1 VENQVGLVVVSTL
14 KSLSKALPR
23 KIAAKVMPM
32 IQKNQVFSVEFLV
45 RIKVKYQEEG
55 NLMQKL
61 KVAIIGGGQF
71 SASFIHLFQA
81 HPMVQEVGLVEPNH
95 ERRASTASK
104 FQIKQ
109 SFNSLEQLWGSDFNA
124 VAIFTPR
131 WTHAQIALEALKNGR
146 HVYTAVPMGITQEE
160 VSQLVDVASKTK
172 LTYFMAETSYYYP
185 AVIFSR
191 RKFASGELGSFVYGE
206 GEYLHDMSH
215 GFTDAYAANGG
226 DEWKSTAS
234 FPPMLYSTHSVSTI
248 LSVTGA
254 HATSVTCVGLQDSVG
269 DGIFDSKV
277 SKWGNDHSNQIAL
290 FRTSDGGV
298 MRIAELR
305 RVGTAPLESTV
316 RMSIFGTEGSFEQQ
330 VGYASWATKNS
341 FDIITDEIG
350 TFSDVENPYS
360 LRSDYISPNKWDG
373 GFAKVHDRS
382 QLPKEFLGLSNGH
395 GGSHQFMVDDFVM
408 GAMGE
413 RRPPMDVRD
422 AARFTI
428 PGILAHQS
436 AGMSGKWLDIPHF

>member
-1 VENQVGLVVVSTL
+1 
-14 KSLSKALPR
+14 
-23 KIAAKVMPM
+23 M
-32 IQKNQVFSVEFLV
+32 
-45 RIKVKYQEEG
+45 VK
-55 NLMQKL
+55 KL
-61 KVAIIGGGQF
+61 RLAVIGGGQF
-71 SASFIHLFQA
+71 SSSFIHLFQA
-81 HPMVQEVGLVEPNH
+81 HPFVEEVALVELNP
-95 ERRASTASK
+95 ERRASIAAKFSLKQTFASL
-104 FQIKQ
+104 
-109 SFNSLEQLWGSDFNA
+109 SELWSSDFNA

-131 WTHAQIALEALKNGR
+131 WTHAQIALEAIQNGR

-160 VSQLVDVASKTK
+160 ISQLVDASSKTK
-172 LTYFMAETSYYYP
+172 LTYFMAETSFYYP
-185 AVIFSR
+185 AVVFSR
-191 RKFASGELGSFVYGE
+191 KKFAEGQIGKFVYGE

-215 GFTDAYAANGG
+215 GFSDAYAANGG
-226 DEWKSTAS
+226 DDWKSTAS

-254 HATSVTCVGLQDSVG
+254 QATSVTCIGLKDTAG
-269 DGIFDSKV
+269 DGIFDSNV
-277 SKWGNDHSNQIAL
+277 SMWKNDQSNQIAL
-290 FRTSDGGV
+290 FETSDGGV

-360 LRSDYISPNKWDG
+360 LKPDYIPPNLWDG
-373 GFAKVHDRS
+373 GFARVHDRS
-382 QLPKEFLGLSNGH
+382 QLPKEFIGLSNGH

-408 GAMGE
+408 DAVGE
-413 RRPPMDVRD
+413 RKAPMNVVD

-428 PGILAHQS
+428 PGVLAHQS
-436 AGMSGKWLDIPHF
+436 AQMAGQKLQIPQF

>member
-1 VENQVGLVVVSTL
+1 M
-14 KSLSKALPR
+14 K
-23 KIAAKVMPM
+23 
-32 IQKNQVFSVEFLV
+32 
-45 RIKVKYQEEG
+45 
-55 NLMQKL
+55 KL
-61 KVAIIGGGQF
+61 RLAVIGGGQF
-71 SASFIHLFQA
+71 SSSFIHLFQA
-81 HPMVQEVGLVEPNH
+81 HPFVEEVALVELNP
-95 ERRASTASK
+95 ERRASIAAK
-104 FQIKQ
+104 FSIKQ
-109 SFNSLEQLWGSDFNA
+109 TFASLSELWDSDFNA

-131 WTHAQIALEALKNGR
+131 WTHAQIALEAIQNGR

-160 VSQLVDVASKTK
+160 ISQLVEASIKTK
-172 LTYFMAETSYYYP
+172 LTYFMAETSFYYP
-185 AVIFSR
+185 AVVFSR
-191 RKFASGELGSFVYGE
+191 KKFAEGQMGKFVYGE

-215 GFTDAYAANGG
+215 GFSEAYAANGG
-226 DEWKSTAS
+226 DDWKSTAS

-254 HATSVTCVGLQDSVG
+254 QATSVTCIGLKDTAG
-269 DGIFDSKV
+269 DGIFDSNV
-277 SKWGNDHSNQIAL
+277 SMWKNDQSNQIAL
-290 FRTSDGGV
+290 FETSDGGV

-360 LRSDYISPNKWDG
+360 LKPDYIPPNLWDG
-373 GFAKVHDRS
+373 GFARVHDRS
-382 QLPKEFLGLSNGH
+382 QLPKEFIGLSNGH

-408 GAMGE
+408 DAVGE
-413 RRPPMDVRD
+413 RKAPMNVVD

-428 PGILAHQS
+428 PGVLAHQS
-436 AGMSGKWLDIPHF
+436 AQMAGQKLQIPQF

>member
-1 VENQVGLVVVSTL
+1 
-14 KSLSKALPR
+14 
-23 KIAAKVMPM
+23 
-32 IQKNQVFSVEFLV
+32 
-45 RIKVKYQEEG
+45 
-55 NLMQKL
+55 MQKL

-81 HPMVQEVGLVEPNH
+81 HPMVQEVGLVEPNN
-95 ERRASTASK
+95 ERRESVSAQFS
-104 FQIKQ
+104 IGQ
-109 SFNSLEQLWGSDFNA
+109 SFDSLEKLWGSDFNA

-146 HVYTAVPMGITQEE
+146 HVYTAVPMGITQDE
-160 VSQLVDVASKTK
+160 VTQLVEVASKTK

-185 AVIFSR
+185 AVVFSR
-191 RKFASGELGSFVYGE
+191 NKFATGQMGSFVYGE

-215 GFTDAYAANGG
+215 GFSDAYAANGG
-226 DEWKSTAS
+226 NEWKSTAS
-234 FPPMLYSTHSVSTI
+234 FPPMLYATHSVSTI

-254 HATSVTCVGLQDSVG
+254 HATSVTCIGLQDKAD
-269 DGIFDSKV
+269 DGIFDSTV
-277 SKWGNDHSNQIAL
+277 SKWGNDQSNQIAL
-290 FRTSDGGV
+290 FKTSDGGV

-360 LRSDYISPNKWDG
+360 LRSDYIPPNKWDG

-382 QLPKEFLGLSNGH
+382 QLPQEFKGLSNGH

-408 GAMGE
+408 DAVGA
-413 RRPPMDVRD
+413 RKAPMNVYD
-422 AARFTI
+422 AARFTL

-436 AGMSGKWLDIPHF
+436 AQLGGNWLEIPRL

>member
-1 VENQVGLVVVSTL
+1 M
-14 KSLSKALPR
+14 K
-23 KIAAKVMPM
+23 
-32 IQKNQVFSVEFLV
+32 
-45 RIKVKYQEEG
+45 
-55 NLMQKL
+55 KL
-61 KVAIIGGGQF
+61 RLAVIGGGQF
-71 SASFIHLFQA
+71 SSSFIHLFQA
-81 HPMVQEVGLVEPNH
+81 HPFVEEVALVELNP
-95 ERRASTASK
+95 ERRSSIAAK
-104 FQIKQ
+104 FSIKQ
-109 SFNSLEQLWGSDFNA
+109 TFASLSELWDSDFNA

-131 WTHAQIALEALKNGR
+131 WTHAQISLEAIQNGR

-160 VSQLVDVASKTK
+160 ISQLVEASTKTK
-172 LTYFMAETSYYYP
+172 LTYFMAETSFYYP
-185 AVIFSR
+185 AVVFSR
-191 RKFASGELGSFVYGE
+191 RKFTEGQMGKFVYGE

-215 GFTDAYAANGG
+215 GFSDAYAANGG
-226 DEWKSTAS
+226 DDWKSTAS

-254 HATSVTCVGLQDSVG
+254 QATSVTCIGLKDTAG
-269 DGIFDSKV
+269 DGIFDSNV
-277 SKWGNDHSNQIAL
+277 SMWKNDQSNQIAL
-290 FRTSDGGV
+290 FETSDGGV

-360 LRSDYISPNKWDG
+360 LKPDYIPPNLWDG
-373 GFAKVHDRS
+373 GFARVHDRS
-382 QLPKEFLGLSNGH
+382 QLPKEFIGLSNGH

-408 GAMGE
+408 DAVGE
-413 RRPPMDVRD
+413 RKAPMNVID

-428 PGILAHQS
+428 PGVVAHQS
-436 AGMSGKWLDIPHF
+436 AQNAGQKLQIPQF

>member
-1 VENQVGLVVVSTL
+1 M
-14 KSLSKALPR
+14 K
-23 KIAAKVMPM
+23 
-32 IQKNQVFSVEFLV
+32 
-45 RIKVKYQEEG
+45 
-55 NLMQKL
+55 KL
-61 KVAIIGGGQF
+61 RLAIIGGGQF
-71 SASFIHLFQA
+71 SSSFIHLFQA
-81 HPMVQEVGLVEPNH
+81 HPCVEEVALVELNP
-95 ERRASTASK
+95 ERRASIAAK
-104 FQIKQ
+104 FSIKQ
-109 SFNSLEQLWGSDFNA
+109 TFASLSELWNSDFNA

-131 WTHAQIALEALKNGR
+131 WTHAQIALEAIQNGR

-160 VSQLVDVASKTK
+160 ISQLVEASSKTK
-172 LTYFMAETSYYYP
+172 LTYFMAETSFYYP
-185 AVIFSR
+185 AVVFSR
-191 RKFASGELGSFVYGE
+191 KKFAEGQMGKFVYGE

-215 GFTDAYAANGG
+215 GFSDAYAANGG
-226 DEWKSTAS
+226 DDWKSTAS

-254 HATSVTCVGLQDSVG
+254 QATSVTCIGLKDTAG
-269 DGIFDSKV
+269 DGIFDSNV
-277 SKWGNDHSNQIAL
+277 SMWKNDQSNQIAL
-290 FRTSDGGV
+290 FETSDGGV

-360 LRSDYISPNKWDG
+360 LKPDYIPPNLWDG
-373 GFAKVHDRS
+373 GFARVHDRS
-382 QLPKEFLGLSNGH
+382 QLPKEFVGLSNGH

-408 GAMGE
+408 DAVGE
-413 RRPPMDVRD
+413 RKAPMNVID

-428 PGILAHQS
+428 PGVLAHQS
-436 AGMSGKWLDIPHF
+436 AQMAGQKLQIPQF

>member
-1 VENQVGLVVVSTL
+1 M
-14 KSLSKALPR
+14 K
-23 KIAAKVMPM
+23 
-32 IQKNQVFSVEFLV
+32 
-45 RIKVKYQEEG
+45 
-55 NLMQKL
+55 KL
-61 KVAIIGGGQF
+61 RLAIIGGGQF
-71 SASFIHLFQA
+71 SSSFIHLFQA
-81 HPMVQEVGLVEPNH
+81 HPFVEEVALVELNP
-95 ERRASTASK
+95 ERRASIAAK
-104 FQIKQ
+104 FSIKQ
-109 SFNSLEQLWGSDFNA
+109 TFASLYELWDSDFNA

-131 WTHAQIALEALKNGR
+131 WTHAQIALEAIQNGR

-160 VSQLVDVASKTK
+160 ISQLVEASSKTK
-172 LTYFMAETSYYYP
+172 LTYFMAETSFYYP
-185 AVIFSR
+185 AVVFSR
-191 RKFASGELGSFVYGE
+191 KKFAEGQMGKFVYGE

-215 GFTDAYAANGG
+215 GFSDAYAANGG
-226 DEWKSTAS
+226 DDWKSTAS

-254 HATSVTCVGLQDSVG
+254 QATSVTCIGLRDTAG
-269 DGIFDSKV
+269 DGIFDSNV
-277 SKWGNDHSNQIAL
+277 SMWKNDQSNQIAL
-290 FRTSDGGV
+290 FETSDGGV

-360 LRSDYISPNKWDG
+360 LKPDYIPPNLWDG
-373 GFAKVHDRS
+373 GFARVHDRS
-382 QLPKEFLGLSNGH
+382 QLPKEFIGLSNGH

-408 GAMGE
+408 DAVGE
-413 RRPPMDVRD
+413 RKAPMNVVD

-428 PGILAHQS
+428 PGVLAHQS
-436 AGMSGKWLDIPHF
+436 AQIAGQKLQIPQF

>member
-1 VENQVGLVVVSTL
+1 LEPVV
-14 KSLSKALPR
+14 K
-23 KIAAKVMPM
+23 
-32 IQKNQVFSVEFLV
+32 
-45 RIKVKYQEEG
+45 
-55 NLMQKL
+55 KL
-61 KVAIIGGGQF
+61 RLAVIGGGQF
-71 SASFIHLFQA
+71 SSSFIHLFQA
-81 HPMVQEVGLVEPNH
+81 HPFVEEVALVELNP
-95 ERRASTASK
+95 ERRASIAAK
-104 FQIKQ
+104 FSIKQ
-109 SFNSLEQLWGSDFNA
+109 TFASLSELWDSDFNA

-131 WTHAQIALEALKNGR
+131 WTHAQIALEAIQNGR

-160 VSQLVDVASKTK
+160 ISQLVEASIKTK
-172 LTYFMAETSYYYP
+172 LTYFMAETSFYYP
-185 AVIFSR
+185 AVVFSR
-191 RKFASGELGSFVYGE
+191 KKFAEGQMGKFVYGE

-215 GFTDAYAANGG
+215 GFSDAYAANGG
-226 DEWKSTAS
+226 DDWKSTAS

-254 HATSVTCVGLQDSVG
+254 QATSVTCIGLKDTAG
-269 DGIFDSKV
+269 DGIFDSNV
-277 SKWGNDHSNQIAL
+277 SMWKNDQSNQIAL
-290 FRTSDGGV
+290 FETSDGGV

-360 LRSDYISPNKWDG
+360 LKPDYIPPNLWDG
-373 GFAKVHDRS
+373 GFARVHDRS
-382 QLPKEFLGLSNGH
+382 QLPKEFVGLSNGH

-408 GAMGE
+408 DAVGE
-413 RRPPMDVRD
+413 RKAPMNVID

-428 PGILAHQS
+428 PGVLAHQS
-436 AGMSGKWLDIPHF
+436 AQIAGQKLQIPQY

>member
-1 VENQVGLVVVSTL
+1 MSRL
-14 KSLSKALPR
+14 R
-23 KIAAKVMPM
+23 
-32 IQKNQVFSVEFLV
+32 
-45 RIKVKYQEEG
+45 
-55 NLMQKL
+55 
-61 KVAIIGGGQF
+61 VAIIGGGQF

-81 HPMVQEVGLVEPNH
+81 HPMVQEVGLVELNE
-95 ERRASTASK
+95 ERRAATASK
-104 FQIKQ
+104 FQIQQ
-109 SFNSLEQLWGSDFNA
+109 SFDSLDKLWDSDFSA

-160 VSQLVDVASKTK
+160 VTQLVQVASKTN

-185 AVIFSR
+185 AVVFSR
-191 RKFASGELGSFVYGE
+191 RKFANGELGSFVYGE

-226 DEWKSTAS
+226 DEWKATAS

-254 HATSVTCVGLQDSVG
+254 NATSVTCLGMKDTAY
-269 DGIFDSKV
+269 DGIFDSRV
-277 SKWGNDHSNQIAL
+277 SKWGNDQSNQIAL

-330 VGYASWATKNS
+330 VGYASWASKNS

-360 LRSDYISPNKWDG
+360 LRSDYIPPNKWDG

-382 QLPKEFLGLSNGH
+382 QLPKEFKGLSNGH

-408 GAMGE
+408 DAAGE
-413 RRPPMDVRD
+413 RKAPMNVAD
-422 AARFTI
+422 AARFTM

-436 AGMSGKWLDIPHF
+436 AQMGGKSLEIPQF

>member
-1 VENQVGLVVVSTL
+1 M
-14 KSLSKALPR
+14 K
-23 KIAAKVMPM
+23 
-32 IQKNQVFSVEFLV
+32 
-45 RIKVKYQEEG
+45 
-55 NLMQKL
+55 KL
-61 KVAIIGGGQF
+61 RLAVIGGGQF
-71 SASFIHLFQA
+71 SSSFIHLFQA
-81 HPMVQEVGLVEPNH
+81 HPFVEEVALVELNP
-95 ERRASTASK
+95 ERRASIAAK
-104 FQIKQ
+104 FSIKQ
-109 SFNSLEQLWGSDFNA
+109 TFASLSELWGSDFNA

-131 WTHAQIALEALKNGR
+131 WTHAQIALEAIQNGR

-160 VSQLVDVASKTK
+160 ISQLVEASSKTK
-172 LTYFMAETSYYYP
+172 LTYFMAETSFYYP
-185 AVIFSR
+185 AVVFSR
-191 RKFASGELGSFVYGE
+191 KKFAEGQMGKFVYGE

-215 GFTDAYAANGG
+215 GFSEAYAANGG
-226 DEWKSTAS
+226 DDWKSTAS

-254 HATSVTCVGLQDSVG
+254 QATSVTCIGLKDTAG
-269 DGIFDSKV
+269 DGIFDSNV
-277 SKWGNDHSNQIAL
+277 SMWKNDQSNQIAL
-290 FRTSDGGV
+290 FETSDGGV

-360 LRSDYISPNKWDG
+360 LKPDYIPPNLWDG
-373 GFAKVHDRS
+373 GFARVHDRS
-382 QLPKEFLGLSNGH
+382 QLPKEFVGLSNGH

-408 GAMGE
+408 DAVGE
-413 RRPPMDVRD
+413 RKAPMNVID

-428 PGILAHQS
+428 PGVLAHQS
-436 AGMSGKWLDIPHF
+436 AQIAGQKLQIPQY

>member
-1 VENQVGLVVVSTL
+1 VV
-14 KSLSKALPR
+14 K
-23 KIAAKVMPM
+23 
-32 IQKNQVFSVEFLV
+32 
-45 RIKVKYQEEG
+45 
-55 NLMQKL
+55 KL
-61 KVAIIGGGQF
+61 RLAVIGGGQF
-71 SASFIHLFQA
+71 SSSFIHLFQA
-81 HPMVQEVGLVEPNH
+81 HPVVEEVALVELNP
-95 ERRASTASK
+95 ERRASIAAK
-104 FQIKQ
+104 FSIKQ
-109 SFNSLEQLWGSDFNA
+109 TFASLSELWDSDFNA

-131 WTHAQIALEALKNGR
+131 WTHAQIALEAIQNGR

-160 VSQLVDVASKTK
+160 ISQLVEASSKTK
-172 LTYFMAETSYYYP
+172 LTYFMAETSFYYP
-185 AVIFSR
+185 AVVFSR
-191 RKFASGELGSFVYGE
+191 KKFAEGQMGKFVYGE

-215 GFTDAYAANGG
+215 GFSDAYAANGG
-226 DEWKSTAS
+226 DDWKSTAS

-254 HATSVTCVGLQDSVG
+254 QATSVTCIGLRDTAG
-269 DGIFDSKV
+269 DGIFDSNV
-277 SKWGNDHSNQIAL
+277 SMWKNDQSNQIAL
-290 FRTSDGGV
+290 FETSDGGV

-360 LRSDYISPNKWDG
+360 LKPDYIPPNLWDG
-373 GFAKVHDRS
+373 GFARVHDRS
-382 QLPKEFLGLSNGH
+382 QLPKEFVGLSNGH

-408 GAMGE
+408 DAVGE
-413 RRPPMDVRD
+413 RKAPMNVID

-428 PGILAHQS
+428 PGVLAHQS
-436 AGMSGKWLDIPHF
+436 AQMAGQKLQIPQF

>member
-1 VENQVGLVVVSTL
+1 M
-14 KSLSKALPR
+14 K
-23 KIAAKVMPM
+23 
-32 IQKNQVFSVEFLV
+32 
-45 RIKVKYQEEG
+45 
-55 NLMQKL
+55 KL
-61 KVAIIGGGQF
+61 RLAVIGGGQF
-71 SASFIHLFQA
+71 SSSFIHLFQA
-81 HPMVQEVGLVEPNH
+81 HPFVEEVALVELNP
-95 ERRASTASK
+95 ERRASIAAK
-104 FQIKQ
+104 FSIKQ
-109 SFNSLEQLWGSDFNA
+109 TFASLSELWDSDFNA

-131 WTHAQIALEALKNGR
+131 WTHAQIALEAIQNGR

-160 VSQLVDVASKTK
+160 ISQLVEASIKTK
-172 LTYFMAETSYYYP
+172 LTYFMAETSFYYP
-185 AVIFSR
+185 AVVFSR
-191 RKFASGELGSFVYGE
+191 KKFAEGQMGKFVYGE

-215 GFTDAYAANGG
+215 GFSDAYAANGG
-226 DEWKSTAS
+226 DDWKSTAS

-254 HATSVTCVGLQDSVG
+254 QATSVTCIGLKDTAG
-269 DGIFDSKV
+269 DGIFDSNV
-277 SKWGNDHSNQIAL
+277 SMWKNDQSNQIAL
-290 FRTSDGGV
+290 FETSDGGV

-360 LRSDYISPNKWDG
+360 LKPDYIPPNLWNG
-373 GFAKVHDRS
+373 GFARVHDRS
-382 QLPKEFLGLSNGH
+382 QLPKEFVGLSNGH

-408 GAMGE
+408 DAVGE
-413 RRPPMDVRD
+413 RKAPMNVID

-428 PGILAHQS
+428 PGVLAHQS
-436 AGMSGKWLDIPHF
+436 AQIAGQKLQIPQY

>member
-1 VENQVGLVVVSTL
+1 M
-14 KSLSKALPR
+14 K
-23 KIAAKVMPM
+23 
-32 IQKNQVFSVEFLV
+32 
-45 RIKVKYQEEG
+45 
-55 NLMQKL
+55 KL
-61 KVAIIGGGQF
+61 RLAIIGGGQF
-71 SASFIHLFQA
+71 SSSFIHLFQA
-81 HPMVQEVGLVEPNH
+81 HPFVEEVALVELNP
-95 ERRASTASK
+95 ERRASIAAK
-104 FQIKQ
+104 FSIKQ
-109 SFNSLEQLWGSDFNA
+109 TFANLSELWDSDFNA

-131 WTHAQIALEALKNGR
+131 WTHAQIALEAIQNGR

-160 VSQLVDVASKTK
+160 ISQLVEASSKTK
-172 LTYFMAETSYYYP
+172 LTYFMAETSFYYP
-185 AVIFSR
+185 AVVFSR
-191 RKFASGELGSFVYGE
+191 KKFAEGQMGKFVYGE

-215 GFTDAYAANGG
+215 GFSDAYAANGG
-226 DEWKSTAS
+226 DDWKSTAS

-254 HATSVTCVGLQDSVG
+254 QATSVTCIGLKDTAS
-269 DGIFDSKV
+269 DGIFDSNV
-277 SKWGNDHSNQIAL
+277 SMWKNDQSNQIAL
-290 FRTSDGGV
+290 FETSDGGV

-360 LRSDYISPNKWDG
+360 LKPDYIPPNLWDG
-373 GFAKVHDRS
+373 GFARVHDRS
-382 QLPKEFLGLSNGH
+382 QLPKEFVGLSNGH

-408 GAMGE
+408 DAVGE
-413 RRPPMDVRD
+413 RKAPMNVID

-428 PGILAHQS
+428 PGVLAHQS
-436 AGMSGKWLDIPHF
+436 AQMAGQKLQIPQF

>member
-1 VENQVGLVVVSTL
+1 M
-14 KSLSKALPR
+14 K
-23 KIAAKVMPM
+23 
-32 IQKNQVFSVEFLV
+32 
-45 RIKVKYQEEG
+45 
-55 NLMQKL
+55 KL
-61 KVAIIGGGQF
+61 RLAVIGGGQF
-71 SASFIHLFQA
+71 SSSFIHLFQA
-81 HPMVQEVGLVEPNH
+81 HPFVEEVALVEPNP
-95 ERRASTASK
+95 ERRASIAAK
-104 FQIKQ
+104 FSIKQ
-109 SFNSLEQLWGSDFNA
+109 TFASLSELWESDFDA

-131 WTHAQIALEALKNGR
+131 WTHAQIALEAIQNGR

-160 VSQLVDVASKTK
+160 VSQLVEASSKTK
-172 LTYFMAETSYYYP
+172 LTYFMAETSFYYP
-185 AVIFSR
+185 AVVFSR
-191 RKFASGELGSFVYGE
+191 KKFAEGQMGKFVYGE

-215 GFTDAYAANGG
+215 GFSDAYAANGG
-226 DEWKSTAS
+226 DDWKSTAS

-254 HATSVTCVGLQDSVG
+254 QATSVTCIGLKDTAG
-269 DGIFDSKV
+269 DGIFDSNV
-277 SKWGNDHSNQIAL
+277 SMWKNDQSNQIAL
-290 FRTSDGGV
+290 FETSDGGV

-360 LRSDYISPNKWDG
+360 LKPDYIPPNLWDG
-373 GFAKVHDRS
+373 GFARVHDRS
-382 QLPKEFLGLSNGH
+382 QLPKEFVGLSNGH

-408 GAMGE
+408 DAVGE
-413 RRPPMDVRD
+413 RKAPMNVID

-428 PGILAHQS
+428 PGVLAHQS
-436 AGMSGKWLDIPHF
+436 AQMAGQKLQIPQY

>member
-1 VENQVGLVVVSTL
+1 MERV
-14 KSLSKALPR
+14 
-23 KIAAKVMPM
+23 
-32 IQKNQVFSVEFLV
+32 
-45 RIKVKYQEEG
+45 
-55 NLMQKL
+55 MQKL
-61 KVAIIGGGQF
+61 KVAIIGAGQF

-81 HPMVQEVGLVEPNH
+81 HPMVQEVGLVEPNN
-95 ERRASTASK
+95 ERRSAVSAQ
-104 FQIKQ
+104 FNIAQ
-109 SFNSLEQLWGSDFNA
+109 SFDSLEKLWQSDFNA

-131 WTHAQIALEALKNGR
+131 WTHAQIALAALKNGR
-146 HVYTAVPMGITQEE
+146 HVYTAVPMGITHEE
-160 VSQLVDVASKTK
+160 VSELVDVASKTK

-185 AVIFSR
+185 AVVFSR
-191 RKFASGELGSFVYGE
+191 QKFANGDLGSFVYGE

-215 GFTDAYAANGG
+215 GFTDAFAANGG
-226 DEWKSTAS
+226 DEWKKTAS

-254 HATSVTCVGLQDSVG
+254 QATSVTCLGLKDTAN
-269 DGIFDSKV
+269 DGIFDSTI
-277 SKWGNDHSNQIAL
+277 SQWGNEQSNQIAL

-341 FDIITDEIG
+341 FDIITDLIG
-350 TFSDVENPYS
+350 TFSDVENPHS
-360 LRSDYISPNKWDG
+360 LQPDYVPPNKWDG

-408 GAMGE
+408 DAVGE
-413 RRPPMDVRD
+413 RKAPMDVFD
-422 AARFTI
+422 AARFTA
-428 PGILAHQS
+428 PGISAHLSSQ
-436 AGMSGKWLDIPHF
+436 MSGLSLEIPQFSQFS

>member
-1 VENQVGLVVVSTL
+1 
-14 KSLSKALPR
+14 
-23 KIAAKVMPM
+23 M
-32 IQKNQVFSVEFLV
+32 
-45 RIKVKYQEEG
+45 VK
-55 NLMQKL
+55 KL
-61 KVAIIGGGQF
+61 RLAVIGGGQF
-71 SASFIHLFQA
+71 SSSFIHLFQA
-81 HPMVQEVGLVEPNH
+81 HPFVEEVALVELNP
-95 ERRASTASK
+95 ERRASIAAK
-104 FQIKQ
+104 FSIKQ
-109 SFNSLEQLWGSDFNA
+109 TFASLSELWDSDFNA

-131 WTHAQIALEALKNGR
+131 WTHAQIALEAIQNGR

-160 VSQLVDVASKTK
+160 ISQLVEASIKTK
-172 LTYFMAETSYYYP
+172 LTYFMAETSFYYP
-185 AVIFSR
+185 AVVFSR
-191 RKFASGELGSFVYGE
+191 KKFAEGQMGKFVYGE

-215 GFTDAYAANGG
+215 GFSDAYAANGG
-226 DEWKSTAS
+226 DDWKSTAS

-254 HATSVTCVGLQDSVG
+254 QATSVTCIGLKDTAG
-269 DGIFDSKV
+269 DGIFDSNV
-277 SKWGNDHSNQIAL
+277 SMWKNDQSNQIAL
-290 FRTSDGGV
+290 FETSDGGV

-360 LRSDYISPNKWDG
+360 LKPDYIPPNLWNG
-373 GFAKVHDRS
+373 GFARVHDRS
-382 QLPKEFLGLSNGH
+382 QLPKEFVGLSNGH

-408 GAMGE
+408 DAVGE
-413 RRPPMDVRD
+413 RKAPMNVID

-428 PGILAHQS
+428 PGVLAHQS
-436 AGMSGKWLDIPHF
+436 AQIAGQKLQIPQY

>member
-1 VENQVGLVVVSTL
+1 LLESE
-14 KSLSKALPR
+14 R
-23 KIAAKVMPM
+23 IAMK
-32 IQKNQVFSVEFLV
+32 
-45 RIKVKYQEEG
+45 
-55 NLMQKL
+55 KL
-61 KVAIIGGGQF
+61 RLAVIGGGQF
-71 SASFIHLFQA
+71 SSSFIHLFQA
-81 HPMVQEVGLVEPNH
+81 HPFVEEVALVELNP
-95 ERRASTASK
+95 ERRASIAAK
-104 FQIKQ
+104 FSIKQ
-109 SFNSLEQLWGSDFNA
+109 TFASLSELWDSDFNA

-131 WTHAQIALEALKNGR
+131 WTHAQIALEAIQNGR

-160 VSQLVDVASKTK
+160 ISQLVEASSKTK
-172 LTYFMAETSYYYP
+172 LTYFMAETSFYYP
-185 AVIFSR
+185 AVVFSR
-191 RKFASGELGSFVYGE
+191 KKFAEGQMGKFVYGE

-215 GFTDAYAANGG
+215 GFSEAYAANGG
-226 DEWKSTAS
+226 DDWKSTAS

-254 HATSVTCVGLQDSVG
+254 QATSVTCIGLKDTAG
-269 DGIFDSKV
+269 DGIFDSNV
-277 SKWGNDHSNQIAL
+277 SMWKNDQSNQIAL
-290 FRTSDGGV
+290 FETSDGGV

-360 LRSDYISPNKWDG
+360 LKPDYIPPNLWDG
-373 GFAKVHDRS
+373 GFARVHDRS
-382 QLPKEFLGLSNGH
+382 QLPKEFVGLSNGH

-408 GAMGE
+408 DAVGE
-413 RRPPMDVRD
+413 RKAPMNVID

-428 PGILAHQS
+428 PGVLAHQS
-436 AGMSGKWLDIPHF
+436 AQIAGQKLQIPQYRAS

>member
-1 VENQVGLVVVSTL
+1 VV
-14 KSLSKALPR
+14 K
-23 KIAAKVMPM
+23 
-32 IQKNQVFSVEFLV
+32 
-45 RIKVKYQEEG
+45 
-55 NLMQKL
+55 KL
-61 KVAIIGGGQF
+61 RLAVIGGGQF
-71 SASFIHLFQA
+71 SSSFIHLFQA
-81 HPMVQEVGLVEPNH
+81 HPFVEEVALVELNP
-95 ERRASTASK
+95 ERRASIAAK
-104 FQIKQ
+104 FSIKQ
-109 SFNSLEQLWGSDFNA
+109 TFASLSELWDSDFNA

-131 WTHAQIALEALKNGR
+131 WTHAQIALEAIQNGR

-160 VSQLVDVASKTK
+160 ISQLVEASIKTK
-172 LTYFMAETSYYYP
+172 LTYFMAETSFYYP
-185 AVIFSR
+185 AVVFSR
-191 RKFASGELGSFVYGE
+191 KKFAEGQMGKFVYGE

-215 GFTDAYAANGG
+215 GFSEAYAANGG
-226 DEWKSTAS
+226 DDWKSTAS

-254 HATSVTCVGLQDSVG
+254 QATTVTCIGLKDTAG
-269 DGIFDSKV
+269 DGIFDSNV
-277 SKWGNDHSNQIAL
+277 SMWKNDQSNQIAL
-290 FRTSDGGV
+290 FETSDGGV

-360 LRSDYISPNKWDG
+360 LKPDYIPPNLWDG
-373 GFAKVHDRS
+373 GFARVHDRS
-382 QLPKEFLGLSNGH
+382 QLPKEFVGLSNGH

-408 GAMGE
+408 DAVGE
-413 RRPPMDVRD
+413 RKAPMNVID

-428 PGILAHQS
+428 PGVLAHQS
-436 AGMSGKWLDIPHF
+436 AQIAGQKLQIPQY

>member
-1 VENQVGLVVVSTL
+1 LEPVV
-14 KSLSKALPR
+14 K
-23 KIAAKVMPM
+23 
-32 IQKNQVFSVEFLV
+32 
-45 RIKVKYQEEG
+45 
-55 NLMQKL
+55 KL
-61 KVAIIGGGQF
+61 RLAVIGGGQF
-71 SASFIHLFQA
+71 SSSFIHLFQA
-81 HPMVQEVGLVEPNH
+81 HPFVEEVALVELNP
-95 ERRASTASK
+95 ERRASIAAK
-104 FQIKQ
+104 FSIKQ
-109 SFNSLEQLWGSDFNA
+109 TFASLSELWDSDFNA

-131 WTHAQIALEALKNGR
+131 WTHAQIALEAIQNDR

-160 VSQLVDVASKTK
+160 ISQLVEASIKTK
-172 LTYFMAETSYYYP
+172 LTYFMAETSFYYP
-185 AVIFSR
+185 AVVFSR
-191 RKFASGELGSFVYGE
+191 KKFAEGQMGKFVYGE

-215 GFTDAYAANGG
+215 GFSEAYAANGG
-226 DEWKSTAS
+226 DDWKSTAS

-254 HATSVTCVGLQDSVG
+254 QATSVTCIGLKDTAG
-269 DGIFDSKV
+269 DGIFDSNV
-277 SKWGNDHSNQIAL
+277 SMWKNDQSNQIAL
-290 FRTSDGGV
+290 FETSDGGV

-360 LRSDYISPNKWDG
+360 LRPDYVPPNLWDG
-373 GFAKVHDRS
+373 GFARVHDRS

-408 GAMGE
+408 DAVGE
-413 RRPPMDVRD
+413 RKAPMNIHD
-422 AARFTI
+422 AARFTA
-428 PGILAHQS
+428 PGIWAHQS
-436 AGMSGKWLDIPHF
+436 AQMAGKRLEIPQF

>member
-1 VENQVGLVVVSTL
+1 M
-14 KSLSKALPR
+14 K
-23 KIAAKVMPM
+23 
-32 IQKNQVFSVEFLV
+32 
-45 RIKVKYQEEG
+45 
-55 NLMQKL
+55 KL
-61 KVAIIGGGQF
+61 RLAIIGGGQF
-71 SASFIHLFQA
+71 SSSFIHLFQA
-81 HPMVQEVGLVEPNH
+81 HPCVEEVALVELNP
-95 ERRASTASK
+95 ERRASIAAK
-104 FQIKQ
+104 FSIKQ
-109 SFNSLEQLWGSDFNA
+109 TFASLSELWNSDFNA

-131 WTHAQIALEALKNGR
+131 WTHAQIALEAIQNGR

-160 VSQLVDVASKTK
+160 VSQLVEASSKTK
-172 LTYFMAETSYYYP
+172 LTYFMAETSFYYP
-185 AVIFSR
+185 AVVFSR
-191 RKFASGELGSFVYGE
+191 KKFAEGQMGKFVYGE

-215 GFTDAYAANGG
+215 GFSDAYAANGG
-226 DEWKSTAS
+226 DDWKSTAS

-254 HATSVTCVGLQDSVG
+254 QATSVTCIGLKDTAG
-269 DGIFDSKV
+269 DGIFDSNV
-277 SKWGNDHSNQIAL
+277 SMWKNDQSNQIAL
-290 FRTSDGGV
+290 FETSDGGV

-360 LRSDYISPNKWDG
+360 LKPDYIPPNLWDG
-373 GFAKVHDRS
+373 GFARVHDRS
-382 QLPKEFLGLSNGH
+382 QLPKEFVGLSNGH

-408 GAMGE
+408 DAVGE
-413 RRPPMDVRD
+413 RKAPMNVID

-428 PGILAHQS
+428 PGVLAHQS
-436 AGMSGKWLDIPHF
+436 AQMAGQKLQIPQY

>member
-1 VENQVGLVVVSTL
+1 MN
-14 KSLSKALPR
+14 
-23 KIAAKVMPM
+23 
-32 IQKNQVFSVEFLV
+32 
-45 RIKVKYQEEG
+45 
-55 NLMQKL
+55 KL
-61 KVAIIGGGQF
+61 KVAVIGGGQF

-81 HPMVQEVGLVEPNH
+81 HPMVQEVGLVELND
-95 ERRASTASK
+95 ERRLATASK
-104 FQIKQ
+104 FNIKQ
-109 SFNSLEQLWGSDFNA
+109 SFESLEKMWQSDFNA

-146 HVYTAVPMGITQEE
+146 HVYTAVPMGVTQDE
-160 VSQLVDVASKTK
+160 VTQLVDVASKTE
-172 LTYFMAETSYYYP
+172 LTYYMAETSYYYP
-185 AVIFSR
+185 AVVFSR
-191 RKFASGELGSFVYGE
+191 RKFASGEMGSFVYGE

-215 GFTDAYAANGG
+215 GFSDAYAANGG
-226 DEWKSTAS
+226 EEWKSTAS
-234 FPPMLYSTHSVSTI
+234 FPPMLYSTHSVSTV

-254 HATSVTCVGLQDSVG
+254 HAISVTCLGMKDTSD
-269 DGIFDSKV
+269 DGIFDTKV
-277 SKWGNDHSNQIAL
+277 SKWGNDQSNQIAL

-360 LRSDYISPNKWDG
+360 LRTDYIPPNKWDG

-382 QLPKEFLGLSNGH
+382 QLPQEFTGLSNGH

-408 GAMGE
+408 DAVGA
-413 RRPPMDVRD
+413 RKAPMNVFD

-436 AGMSGKWLDIPHF
+436 SQMSGQSLEIPLFDPHS

>member
-1 VENQVGLVVVSTL
+1 
-14 KSLSKALPR
+14 
-23 KIAAKVMPM
+23 M
-32 IQKNQVFSVEFLV
+32 
-45 RIKVKYQEEG
+45 VK
-55 NLMQKL
+55 KL
-61 KVAIIGGGQF
+61 RLAVIGGGQF
-71 SASFIHLFQA
+71 SSSFIHLFQA
-81 HPMVQEVGLVEPNH
+81 HPFVEEVALVELNP
-95 ERRASTASK
+95 ERRASIAAK
-104 FQIKQ
+104 FSIKQ
-109 SFNSLEQLWGSDFNA
+109 TFASLSELWDSDFNA

-131 WTHAQIALEALKNGR
+131 WTHAQIALEAIQNGR

-160 VSQLVDVASKTK
+160 ISQLVEASSKTK
-172 LTYFMAETSYYYP
+172 LTYFMAETSFYYP
-185 AVIFSR
+185 AVVFSR
-191 RKFASGELGSFVYGE
+191 KKFAQGQIGKFVYGE

-215 GFTDAYAANGG
+215 GFSDAYAANGG

-254 HATSVTCVGLQDSVG
+254 QATSVTCIGLKDTAG
-269 DGIFDSKV
+269 DGIFDSNV
-277 SKWGNDHSNQIAL
+277 SMWKNDQSNQIAL
-290 FRTSDGGV
+290 FETSDGGV

-360 LRSDYISPNKWDG
+360 LKPDYIPPNLWDG
-373 GFAKVHDRS
+373 GFARVHDRS
-382 QLPKEFLGLSNGH
+382 QLPKEFVGLSNGH

-408 GAMGE
+408 DAVGE
-413 RRPPMDVRD
+413 RKAPMNVID

-428 PGILAHQS
+428 PGVLAHQS
-436 AGMSGKWLDIPHF
+436 AQIAGQKLQIPQY

>member
-1 VENQVGLVVVSTL
+1 MEPVV
-14 KSLSKALPR
+14 K
-23 KIAAKVMPM
+23 
-32 IQKNQVFSVEFLV
+32 
-45 RIKVKYQEEG
+45 
-55 NLMQKL
+55 KL
-61 KVAIIGGGQF
+61 RLAVIGGGQF
-71 SASFIHLFQA
+71 SSSFIHLFQA
-81 HPMVQEVGLVEPNH
+81 HPFVEEVALVELNP
-95 ERRASTASK
+95 ERRASIAAKFSLKQTFASL
-104 FQIKQ
+104 
-109 SFNSLEQLWGSDFNA
+109 SELWSSDFNA

-131 WTHAQIALEALKNGR
+131 WTHAQIALEAIQNGR

-160 VSQLVDVASKTK
+160 ISQLVDASSKTK
-172 LTYFMAETSYYYP
+172 LTYFMAETSFYYP
-185 AVIFSR
+185 AVVFSR
-191 RKFASGELGSFVYGE
+191 KKFAEGQIGKFVYGE

-215 GFTDAYAANGG
+215 GFSDAYAANGG
-226 DEWKSTAS
+226 DDWKSTAS

-254 HATSVTCVGLQDSVG
+254 QATSVTCIGLKDTAG
-269 DGIFDSKV
+269 DGIFDSNV
-277 SKWGNDHSNQIAL
+277 SMWKNDQSNQIAL
-290 FRTSDGGV
+290 FETSDGGV

-360 LRSDYISPNKWDG
+360 LKPDYIPPNLWDG
-373 GFAKVHDRS
+373 GFARVHDRS
-382 QLPKEFLGLSNGH
+382 QLPKEFIGLSNGH

-408 GAMGE
+408 DAVGE
-413 RRPPMDVRD
+413 RKAPMNVVD

-428 PGILAHQS
+428 PGVLAHQS
-436 AGMSGKWLDIPHF
+436 AQKAGQKLQIPQF

>member
-1 VENQVGLVVVSTL
+1 LEPVV
-14 KSLSKALPR
+14 K
-23 KIAAKVMPM
+23 
-32 IQKNQVFSVEFLV
+32 
-45 RIKVKYQEEG
+45 
-55 NLMQKL
+55 KL
-61 KVAIIGGGQF
+61 RLAVIGGGQF
-71 SASFIHLFQA
+71 SSSFIHLFQA
-81 HPMVQEVGLVEPNH
+81 HPFVEEVALVELNP
-95 ERRASTASK
+95 ERRASIAAK
-104 FQIKQ
+104 FSIKQ
-109 SFNSLEQLWGSDFNA
+109 TFASLSELWDSDLNA

-131 WTHAQIALEALKNGR
+131 WTHAQIALEAIQNGR

-160 VSQLVDVASKTK
+160 ISQLVEASSKTK
-172 LTYFMAETSYYYP
+172 LTYFMAETSFYYP
-185 AVIFSR
+185 AVVFSR
-191 RKFASGELGSFVYGE
+191 KKFAEGQMGKFVYGE

-215 GFTDAYAANGG
+215 GFSDAYAANGG
-226 DEWKSTAS
+226 DDWKSTAS

-254 HATSVTCVGLQDSVG
+254 QATSVTCIGLRDTAG
-269 DGIFDSKV
+269 DGIFDSNV
-277 SKWGNDHSNQIAL
+277 SMWKNDQSNQIAL
-290 FRTSDGGV
+290 FETSDGGV

-360 LRSDYISPNKWDG
+360 LKPDYIPPNLWDG
-373 GFAKVHDRS
+373 GFARVHDRS
-382 QLPKEFLGLSNGH
+382 QLPKEFVGLSNGH

-408 GAMGE
+408 DAVGE
-413 RRPPMDVRD
+413 RKAPMNVID

-428 PGILAHQS
+428 PGVLAHQS
-436 AGMSGKWLDIPHF
+436 AQMAGQKLQIPQF